1 MHNLLSSPLILVIAA
16 VVVIILIV
24 GAILLIRSSGKKRDE
39 ETSAAQA
46 QAPEWQRQAAPGGW
60 GQQAMGNVPDQF
72 WGQSAQ
78 AQQPGAWGSPGPGMA
93 AQPQQQPPFS
103 PWSAQNPAQA
113 QQPGGWSGSPGAAGV
128 QPQPAPW
135 SAPQPQAQQPG
146 QQLSPWGA
154 QAQPQSPPWACP
166 QDRPREQLLPRA
178 RVRAG
183 IVRRLAAPFRLGRAS
198 RRQLLRT
205 RGARQPHRVATLRP
219 GACHSSRSSHLL
231 PQQGCLPGV
240 KAGNKQDSLLPPIPG
255 PRLRLRALLP
265 PSPGARD
272 SSLHR
277 APA

>member
-1 MHNLLSSPLILVIAA
+1 MRRRAPRRLRHQNGSARPLPEGGASKRWGTSPTSSGASLPKHSSPAHGAA
-16 VVVIILIV
+16 
-24 GAILLIRSSGKKRDE
+24 
-39 ETSAAQA
+39 
-46 QAPEWQRQAAPGGW
+46 
-60 GQQAMGNVPDQF
+60 
-72 WGQSAQ
+72 
-78 AQQPGAWGSPGPGMA
+78 
-93 AQPQQQPPFS
+93 
-103 PWSAQNPAQA
+103 PAQA
-113 QQPGGWSGSPGAAGV
+113 WRPSPSSSLLSRPGAPKIQLKLSSLAAGV
-128 QPQPAPW
+128 VAQEPQEYSP
-135 SAPQPQAQQPG
+135 SRLPG
-146 QQLSPWGA
+146 PRHSPRPSSQVSSYLPGVLKRNRKA
-154 QAQPQSPPWACP
+154 LRGACP